1 MDGLLDMVTRGPLQE
16 LPIMAMISLLSAEQ
30 YSNKRREGGFHLS
43 MPILT
48 LAHSMSWFLI
58 A

>member
-16 LPIMAMISLLSAEQ
+16 LPIMAMISLLSSGQ
-30 YSNKRREGGFHLS
+30 YSNKRREGGFHPS
-43 MPILT
+43 MTILT
-48 LAHSMSWFLI
+48 LAHSISWFLI